1 MNNKKQGFS
10 LKYAA
15 LILVLA
21 AAASGLTVYLSR
33 GGNAPAQEAAVQ
45 APLVENLAEPT
56 QSIQPTVSAARAS
69 VPTTPAPRATEPSQP
84 LNVPAAVTEESV
96 LKTALPVSGRT
107 IGGYAMDCLSFNETT
122 RDWRTHNGLDL
133 AAEEGAAVG
142 AAADGTVYTTYED
155 DALGY
160 TVVIRHSGGYT
171 TRYSSLRED
180 LCVAPG
186 DTVTMGQTIGYA
198 SDTALVETVMGSHVH
213 FSVSCQDQPID
224 PADFLSLS

>member
-21 AAASGLTVYLSR
+21 AAASGLTVFLSR
-33 GGNAPAQEAAVQ
+33 NSSEPAQEAAIQ

-56 QSIQPTVSAARAS
+56 QSVQPAVSVPRAS
-69 VPTTPAPRATEPSQP
+69 VPTTPTPRATEPRQAAT
-84 LNVPAAVTEESV
+84 VPAAVTDESV
-96 LKTALPVSGRT
+96 LKTALPVPGEA
-107 IGGYAMDCLSFNETT
+107 IGAYAMDCLSYNETT

-133 AAEEGAAVG
+133 AAEEGAPVG

-186 DTVTMGQTIGYA
+186 DTVTLGQTIGYA
-198 SDTALVETVMGSHVH
+198 ADTALVETVMGSHVH

-224 PADFLSLS
+224 PADFLNLS